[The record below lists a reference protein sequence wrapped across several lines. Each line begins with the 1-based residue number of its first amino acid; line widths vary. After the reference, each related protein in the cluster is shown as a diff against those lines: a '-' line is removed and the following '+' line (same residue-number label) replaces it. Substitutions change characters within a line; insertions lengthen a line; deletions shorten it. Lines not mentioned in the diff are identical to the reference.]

1 MTLGRIM
8 GLDYGTRR
16 IGVAVSDALHI
27 TAQPHDVLDALS
39 PTLEADIQ
47 GIVAESE
54 ISDIVVGLPT
64 SLSGNEGP
72 SADGA
77 RELAARCAAATGL
90 PVHFSDERFTTKTA
104 TEVLIAGKVRRADR
118 KKVVDKVA
126 AAVMLQQWLD
136 TRP

>member
-16 IGVAVSDALHI
+16 IGVAMSDILHI
-27 TAQPHDVLDALS
+27 TAQPHDVLDAQS
-39 PTLEADIQ
+39 VTLDDQIRALATE
-47 GIVAESE
+47 GEVT
-54 ISDIVVGLPT
+54 DIVVGLPT

-77 RELAARCAAATGL
+77 RALAARCGEATGL
-90 PVHFSDERFTTKTA
+90 PIHLSDERFTTKTA
-104 TEVLIAGKVRRADR
+104 TEALISANVRRADR

-136 TRP
+136 SRS